1 MQVAQELK
9 DLVQFQEQNINASQ
23 NYSYFPIVLK
33 SEEQLLKIQK
43 ALNDENI
50 FPRRYFYP
58 SLDTLEYI
66 EPKQE
71 CKISRD
77 ISKRILCL
85 PIYAELTKAEQNSI
99 LNIIKQNI
107 S

>member
-1 MQVAQELK
+1 MY
-9 DLVQFQEQNINASQ
+9 FQEQNKNATE
-23 NYSYFPIVLK
+23 NYSYFPIVFK
-33 SEEQLLKIQK
+33 TEEQLLKVQK

-85 PIYAELTKAEQNSI
+85 PIYSELEFENQKKI
-99 LNIIKQNI
+99 INIIRKR
-107 S
+107 

>member
-1 MQVAQELK
+1 MT
-9 DLVQFQEQNINASQ
+9 
-23 NYSYFPIVLK
+23 
-33 SEEQLLKIQK
+33 LL
-43 ALNDENI
+43 
-50 FPRRYFYP
+50 
-58 SLDTLEYI
+58 SI

>member
-1 MQVAQELK
+1 MT
-9 DLVQFQEQNINASQ
+9 
-23 NYSYFPIVLK
+23 
-33 SEEQLLKIQK
+33 LL
-43 ALNDENI
+43 
-50 FPRRYFYP
+50 
-58 SLDTLEYI
+58 SI

-71 CKISRD
+71 CKISRE
-77 ISKRILCL
+77 KKKKILCL